1 MNAWRM
7 TAFPTTA
14 LVPKPAVFCRCLKK
28 CKEMSEPIL
37 SPEITLLTRSG
48 VVKPRRSIKMVFKL
62 SYLERP
68 SRLMRP
74 RLRVL
79 RRLNYIA
86 RYRRGSDEDRTE
98 FQSG

>member
-14 LVPKPAVFCRCLKK
+14 LVPKPAVFCRRLKK
-28 CKEMSEPIL
+28 RKGMSEPIL

-62 SYLERP
+62 SYLCD
-68 SRLMRP
+68 LK
-74 RLRVL
+74 
-79 RRLNYIA
+79 
-86 RYRRGSDEDRTE
+86 G
-98 FQSG
+98 

>member
-14 LVPKPAVFCRCLKK
+14 RGPEPAAFCRRLRKR
-28 CKEMSEPIL
+28 EGMSETIL

-62 SYLERP
+62 SYL
-68 SRLMRP
+68 
-74 RLRVL
+74 
-79 RRLNYIA
+79 
-86 RYRRGSDEDRTE
+86 
-98 FQSG
+98 